1 MLSSKRKIKKK
12 TGLFLAFI
20 FTTSFSAFAGQDINL
35 TANVKNSTCQSGISN
50 QVMLPTY

>member
-35 TANVKNSTCQSGISN
+35 TANVKIALARAVSAIREI
-50 QVMLPTY
+50 